1 MVLGHCQQNVVKAAA
16 CTLVGKDVGGMAS
29 QRETDAEVDQLDS
42 VVDSRQMLE
51 QDRLPVTASL
61 EAVAGLEGSTA

>member
-1 MVLGHCQQNVVKAAA
+1 MKAAA

-29 QRETDAEVDQLDS
+29 QRETDAEAGQLDS
-42 VVDSRQMLE
+42 VVDSRQLLE

-61 EAVAGLEGSTA
+61 ELLWALRGLRLKGR

>member
-1 MVLGHCQQNVVKAAA
+1 
-16 CTLVGKDVGGMAS
+16 MAS
-29 QRETDAEVDQLDS
+29 QRETDKEANQLDS

-61 EAVAGLEGSTA
+61 GAVVGLEESTA